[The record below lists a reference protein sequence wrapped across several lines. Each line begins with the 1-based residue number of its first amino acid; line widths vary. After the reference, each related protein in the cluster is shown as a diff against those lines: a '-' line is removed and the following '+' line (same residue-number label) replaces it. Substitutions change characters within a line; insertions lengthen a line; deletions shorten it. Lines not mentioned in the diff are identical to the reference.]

1 LKNFLTLNID
11 TNRIYGLDILRALAI
26 IFVVAQ
32 HGEQLL
38 PNNDNKFIEYLIFDG
53 VSIFFVLSGFLI
65 GGILIKL
72 IDKHKVSFKLLIN
85 FWIRRWFRTLPNYF
99 LILLILLTLSY
110 CFKDNF
116 DASNYLNYFI
126 FSQNLYYSHP
136 SFFPEAWSLSV
147 EEWFYLSTPILIYI
161 LTKFLK
167 IGNKNSLLIIAFGI
181 ILGVTYF
188 RFYRFTSIEVSNISV
203 WNLELRKQVFT
214 RLDSLMFG
222 VIGAY
227 MFYYHK
233 IFWNKFKN
241 YFFVFGLLLFISMK
255 SNIYGFERFGL
266 FHSVYSFS
274 INSLAT
280 LFLIPFLNNLK
291 EGSGYIY
298 RAVTYISLI
307 SYSLYLVHL
316 GIVQNW
322 IIGNINL
329 SVLRDFNYYIF
340 IIIRYGF
347 YWLISIVIS
356 IILYKYFE
364 TPFMNLRNSIRFS

>member
-1 LKNFLTLNID
+1 
-11 TNRIYGLDILRALAI
+11 
-26 IFVVAQ
+26 
-32 HGEQLL
+32 
-38 PNNDNKFIEYLIFDG
+38 
-53 VSIFFVLSGFLI
+53 
-65 GGILIKL
+65 
-72 IDKHKVSFKLLIN
+72 
-85 FWIRRWFRTLPNYF
+85 
-99 LILLILLTLSY
+99 
-110 CFKDNF
+110 
-116 DASNYLNYFI
+116 
-126 FSQNLYYSHP
+126 
-136 SFFPEAWSLSV
+136 
-147 EEWFYLSTPILIYI
+147 
-161 LTKFLK
+161 
-167 IGNKNSLLIIAFGI
+167 
-181 ILGVTYF
+181 
-188 RFYRFTSIEVSNISV
+188 
-203 WNLELRKQVFT
+203 
-214 RLDSLMFG
+214 
-222 VIGAY
+222 